1 MKKVVL
7 SVVILFLSIHLFS
20 QTKQK
25 PADPKFRFGLSF
37 GPNYSHL
44 YSQEA
49 LPTNADIE
57 NGIGFKLGVLME
69 YSLSKY
75 LSISPKL
82 ELSYNNSKL
91 VFLAP
96 DNSKFSYTINPVDL
110 DFMTHLIYKTGKGK
124 QNVYFLAGPNLKFPL
139 AKKSSSYKDFN
150 TKTDL
155 AFDFGIGLENKYRY
169 FRFAPELRFSIGC
182 LNISDD
188 TTILSNLKM
197 NTISLVFN
205 FK

>member
-7 SVVILFLSIHLFS
+7 SVVMLILSIQLFS

-25 PADPKFRFGLSF
+25 EPDPKLRFGMAF

-57 NGIGFKLGVLME
+57 NGLGLKLGVLTE

-75 LSISPKL
+75 LSISPKI

-91 VFLAP
+91 VFLSP
-96 DNSKFSYTINPVDL
+96 DNSKFSYTINPVSL
-110 DFMTHLIYKTGKGK
+110 DFMTHIIYKTGKGK
-124 QNVYFLAGPNLKFPL
+124 RGLYFLAGPDCKLPL
-139 AKKSSSYKDFN
+139 AKKSSSYKVFN

-169 FRFAPELRFSIGC
+169 FRFAPELRFSLGL

-188 TTILSNLKM
+188 KTILNNLKM
-197 NTISLVFN
+197 NTISLIFN